1 MIDMNDNDIMR
12 LLRRIDR
19 RLAALEQH
27 AASNNDR
34 EVDTAEACRIL
45 GKSAGAVNKMVQRGQ
60 LSARKN
66 ENGRLRYKL
75 SELTSYYNN
84 N

>member
-1 MIDMNDNDIMR
+1 MTENEKIYR
-12 LLRRIDR
+12 LLASIDR
-19 RLAALEQH
+19 RLSRLERQ
-27 AASNNDR
+27 AEADNAR

-60 LSARKN
+60 LTARKA

-75 SELTSYYNN
+75 NELNNYYKNN
-84 N
+84 

>member
-1 MIDMNDNDIMR
+1 MTESEKIYR
-12 LLRRIDR
+12 LLASIDR
-19 RLAALEQH
+19 RLSRLERQ
-27 AASNNDR
+27 AEADNAR

-60 LSARKN
+60 LNARKA

-75 SELTSYYNN
+75 TDLNNYYKNN
-84 N
+84 